1 MADEDILWTGHPS
14 HWRYF
19 WAWFWGIL
27 LFAVAIGI
35 FIIIWIYFD
44 RSRRTYIVTT
54 TKVISEWGL
63 WAKSSDE
70 VRIKDIRSIAVRKH
84 GLTGLLGVGDLEFA
98 SAAAADAEIVF
109 ASIPNATE
117 VRDLVR
123 KHQGETA

>member
-1 MADEDILWTGHPS
+1 MPAEDILWIGHPS
-14 HWRYF
+14 HWHYF

-27 LFAVAIGI
+27 LFAVAIGL
-35 FIIIWIYFD
+35 FIIIWIFID
-44 RSRRTYIVTT
+44 RGRRTYTVTT

-84 GLTGLLGVGDLEFA
+84 GITGLFGVGDLEFA

-123 KHQGETA
+123 KQQGEPV